1 MQMSTEFLV
10 PVTPA
15 IQDFKEHLKCH
26 PRTILSA
33 RYGDGKSY
41 FLDAFIKDKDV
52 AKEFKIITLYPVNY
66 QVLENHDIFDV
77 IKYDIL
83 LQMGLNNMLDD
94 TVEISSLD
102 AFLFCLKSN
111 GLGLV
116 ESLFDVAGTIEGAAK
131 VKAIGKIGAAATK
144 LIQKIKD
151 AVDDYKNYKAGNAA
165 VINKYLTDIDKIS
178 IYEEDPVTIIIQK
191 GIEAWRK
198 RRGNRKK
205 RLVLLFEDMDR
216 IDPAHLF
223 RILNIFSAHMDF
235 SYRYQVKPGESLV
248 GNKFGVDNVVMVI
261 HYENLEG
268 IFHHF
273 YGENTCFEGY
283 IHKFADKGKFIY
295 SLEAEA
301 IKYYY
306 QCLEGITKISTT
318 YLKQVMP
325 EERVRTKTLREL
337 SNSLDDIEAQCKA
350 FKDKPYGMVVLLA
363 CMRRINMADNEI
375 VSYIRKAVYS
385 DFKTWLSYLYP
396 CLKHFDKLVG
406 DCIYLADNAGKRY
419 GFYFQEQNGKLTVGS
434 TSISTTGPFLNV
446 PEFLKQIL
454 TLVIK

>member
-1 MQMSTEFLV
+1 MTKDFLV

-15 IQDFKEHLKCH
+15 IEDFRDHLMCH

-41 FLDAFIKDKDV
+41 FLDAFTKDKMV
-52 AKEFKIITLYPVNY
+52 RKKFQFITIYPVNY
-66 QVLENHDIFDV
+66 QVLENQDIFDV

-83 LQMGLNNMLDD
+83 LQMGLNDMLDE

-102 AFLFCLKSN
+102 AFLFCLKTN
-111 GLGLV
+111 GLDLV
-116 ESLFDVAGTIEGAAK
+116 ESLFNVAGSIEGSSK

-151 AVDDYKNYKAGNAA
+151 AVGDYRNYKAGS
-165 VINKYLTDIDKIS
+165 VGIIEKYITDIDKIS
-178 IYEEDPVTIIIQK
+178 IYEEDPVTKIIQN
-191 GIEAWRK
+191 GFGAWRK
-198 RRGNRKK
+198 KRGNGNK
-205 RLVLLFEDMDR
+205 RLVLLLEDMDR

-235 SYRYQVKPGESLV
+235 SYRYQVRTDETLQ

-261 HYENLEG
+261 HYDNLES

-273 YGENTCFEGY
+273 YGEETCFEGY
-283 IHKFADKGKFIY
+283 IHKFADKGKFVY
-295 SLEAEA
+295 SLKAET

-306 QCLEGITKISTT
+306 QCLEELTGISAEA
-318 YLKQVMP
+318 LKQVMP

-337 SNSLDDIEAQCKA
+337 SNSLDGIESQCKLVEDEP
-350 FKDKPYGMVVLLA
+350 FGIVVLLA
-363 CMRRINMADNEI
+363 CMRRMNIDDNEI
-375 VSYIRKAVYS
+375 VGSIRRAVYS
-385 DFKTWLSYLYP
+385 DFKTWLAYLYP
-396 CLKHFDKLVG
+396 CLKYFDKLIG
-406 DCIYLADNAGKRY
+406 ASIYLTDNERKRY
-419 GFYFQEQNGKLTVGS
+419 GFYFQEKEGKITVGV
-434 TSISTTGPFLNV
+434 TSISVTGPFLNV
-446 PEFLKQIL
+446 PEFIRQLL